1 MKRFTKTQK
10 VATIHIEQTVIPV
23 MRQIVKQPRLS
34 NFLLQRGKF
43 GNPFELERYRDP
55 HPFYEPM
62 RDLVPVVFHKAFQEW
77 IATGHAAAQQ
87 LLSSPNT
94 SIARVIE
101 TLMNVRPYNKLEPE
115 IQTFFLQWMVLSDE
129 PDHQRLRRLV
139 AKAFTPKRIMSMEPR
154 MTDVA
159 NRLLS
164 ELPRNDT
171 FLDVARAYTNALPVS
186 VISAMMG
193 VEENQWPVMHRV
205 SMEFTKFLDPRRGF
219 DADVMN
225 NSVNELSVLI
235 NELADQRRLD
245 PRDDL
250 VTALVELE
258 GDEDRLT
265 RSELVSMVGMLIFAG
280 HETTDGLLGN
290 ALLALAR
297 HPTQRRLLMDNPE
310 LWPSAIEELIRFDTS
325 VQVDPRVTTSEI
337 QLGDITIPAGI
348 AVSVMIGAANRGPR
362 RFGNPNELRLERFMA
377 EFGEF
382 EADTDAIEW
391 KQTTTLRGPTVLPIK
406 RAPAAA
412 IR

>member
-1 MKRFTKTQK
+1 
-10 VATIHIEQTVIPV
+10 
-23 MRQIVKQPRLS
+23 
-34 NFLLQRGKF
+34 
-43 GNPFELERYRDP
+43 
-55 HPFYEPM
+55 
-62 RDLVPVVFHKAFQEW
+62 
-77 IATGHAAAQQ
+77 
-87 LLSSPNT
+87 
-94 SIARVIE
+94 VIE

-115 IQTFFLQWMVLSDE
+115 IQTSFLQWMVLSDE

-290 ALLALAR
+290 ALVAPAR
-297 HPTQRRLLMDNPE
+297 HPTQRRLLMDNPA

-337 QLGDITIPAGI
+337 QLGDITIPAGM
-348 AVSVMIGAANRGPR
+348 AVSVMIGAANRDPR
-362 RFGNPNELRLERFMA
+362 RYDNPNELRLERFMA

-382 EADTDAIEW
+382 EADTEAIEW